1 MQISTSSMTSYLTL
15 FLRLALAAS
24 YLSSVTSRFGL
35 WGQEMGWGNY
45 ANFLD
50 YTAKVNPF
58 LPGSAIPAV
67 GRIVDIAEIAIAVLL
82 IVGFRI
88 RETAVLSGVM
98 LFLFAFGMNLGV
110 GVISTLDHSVYTASA
125 ASFLLAVHHR
135 SFLSLDA
142 FISERWPASAAEVS
156 AEERVA
162 AFKIEAT
169 R

>member
-1 MQISTSSMTSYLTL
+1 MIGCLSV

-35 WGQEMGWGNY
+35 WGEEVGWGNY
-45 ANFLD
+45 ANFLA
-50 YTAKVNPF
+50 YTAKVNPY
-58 LPGSAIPAV
+58 LPSSVIPAV
-67 GRIVDIAEIAIAVLL
+67 GRIVDIAEVSLAVLL
-82 IVGFRI
+82 IAGFRT
-88 RETAVLSGVM
+88 REAATLSGVM

-135 SFLSLDA
+135 SPLSLDA
-142 FISERWPASAAEVS
+142 FISKRWPASAAGVS
-156 AEERVA
+156 VENG
-162 AFKIEAT
+162 IEAA

>member
-1 MQISTSSMTSYLTL
+1 MPMATSRMTNYLTV

-24 YLSSVTSRFGL
+24 YLSSVTSRIGL
-35 WGQEMGWGNY
+35 WGSETGWGNY
-45 ANFLD
+45 ANFLA

-58 LPGSAIPAV
+58 LPSSAIPTI
-67 GRIVDIAEIAIAVLL
+67 GWIVDVAEVVFAVLL

-88 RETAVLSGVM
+88 RETAILSGVM

-125 ASFLLAVHHR
+125 ASFLLAVHHK
-135 SFLSLDA
+135 SFLSLDV
-142 FISERWPASAAEVS
+142 FIDKRWPANTTEVTAEKGSAV
-156 AEERVA
+156 VT
-162 AFKIEAT
+162 IESS